1 MTPEEKKLQEEIIK
15 KLQFGVAEIKYL
27 EIINAFVEFN
37 LN

>member
-15 KLQFGVAEIKYL
+15 KLQFGVAETLYL

>member
-1 MTPEEKKLQEEIIK
+1 MSPEEKKLQEEIIK
-15 KLQFGVAEIKYL
+15 KLQFGAAEIIFL